1 VKKIAGKLVFALLVL
16 FIVIPVAFPL
26 IWILLS
32 SFKTQVDITAS
43 PPRWLFEPTLQN
55 YEKVFREQDFLKFF
69 INSTIVGV
77 SATLVSLA
85 LGLPAAWSIAR
96 FKQTKLNL
104 LILVARIMPGIAL
117 LLPWFLIF
125 SRLGLIDS
133 YAALVMA
140 HVIIGLPLVVWIMSS
155 FFEQVPLEIEE
166 SARVD
171 GATRQRTFLEIVLPI
186 SSPGVVTATTLSFLF
201 SWNNFMFSQV
211 LSMERTR
218 TLPIA
223 VYNFVSYAEIDWG
236 AVMAAAVVIIAPAIV
251 LTMFFQKYVIR
262 GLTMGAE
269 KG

>member
-1 VKKIAGKLVFALLVL
+1 MKKIAGKLVFALLVL

-155 FFEQVPLEIEE
+155 FFEQVPLEDRK
-166 SARVD
+166 S
-171 GATRQRTFLEIVLPI
+171 
-186 SSPGVVTATTLSFLF
+186 VV
-201 SWNNFMFSQV
+201 
-211 LSMERTR
+211 
-218 TLPIA
+218 
-223 VYNFVSYAEIDWG
+223 
-236 AVMAAAVVIIAPAIV
+236 
-251 LTMFFQKYVIR
+251 
-262 GLTMGAE
+262 
-269 KG
+269 